1 MKFYSRVELTVLMQ
15 SKHVSVNKAST
26 QLVQVYRTV
35 IIRDEACTK
44 ADDDFMIVVRD
55 IFSFSA
61 ALQSTD
67 FLGSFIDS
75 L

>member
-35 IIRDEACTK
+35 IIRAEACTK

-61 ALQSTD
+61 ALPSTD